1 MKTVKKLTYIA
12 NIRLPSEKAHPVQVM
27 KMCEAFT
34 DNGCTVRLLVP
45 RRVQTAPA
53 LKKVKDVWAY
63 YGIRDRFRITK
74 LPCLDLIW
82 MDTFTQFLRSFRFV
96 IEAAS
101 FAFIAFIYGLCTAA
115 DCYYTREYPF
125 AVWFGAWR
133 FLHRKKVFYEVHRF
147 EPFICKY
154 VRWGWIAGLVVIT
167 GSARDKY
174 LAAGIPEGKVL
185 LVPDGVDVKMFAC
198 GRPRDEAR
206 RELGIPVDR
215 KVVCYTG
222 HLYDWKGADV
232 LALSMKQLN
241 DDFLACF
248 VGGTEE
254 DIDAFRKFIRQ
265 NEIPNVTMAGHV
277 APVTVPLY
285 LAAADVL
292 VLPNVDKG
300 LTEYT
305 SPLKLFEYLA
315 SGRPVVASD
324 LPSLR
329 EVLNDD
335 NAALVEAGNPEA
347 LAAGVRR
354 LLEDPGLA
362 ARLIKQGLIDVQ
374 RYSWTNRAERILGFI
389 GM

>member
-27 KMCEAFT
+27 KVCEAFT
-34 DNGCTVRLLVP
+34 ANGCTVRLLVP

-101 FAFIAFIYGLCTAA
+101 FAFVAFIYGLCTAA

-185 LVPDGVDVKMFAC
+185 LVPDGVDLSLFDPTISKE
-198 GRPRDEAR
+198 RAR
-206 RELGIPVDR
+206 AELGMDEKNRVIGYVGQLQTMEMEKGVNDLVEAFSIL
-215 KVVCYTG
+215 KVQVPG
-222 HLYDWKGADV
+222 LRLV
-232 LALSMKQLN
+232 
-241 DDFLACF
+241 F
-248 VGGTEE
+248 VGGTS
-254 DIDAFRKFIRQ
+254 DAIKDYLAKYHGGSLRDGIVF
-265 NEIPNVTMAGHV
+265 AGQKMTHE
-277 APVTVPLY
+277 VPLY
-285 LAAADVL
+285 LKTFDVCAM
-292 VLPNVDKG
+292 PFPW
-300 LTEYT
+300 TEHYAYYM
-305 SPLKLFEYLA
+305 SPLKLFEYMA
-315 SGRPVVASD
+315 SGRSWRNPGIRKRWR
-324 LPSLR
+324 R
-329 EVLNDD
+329 E
-335 NAALVEAGNPEA
+335 
-347 LAAGVRR
+347 
-354 LLEDPGLA
+354 
-362 ARLIKQGLIDVQ
+362 
-374 RYSWTNRAERILGFI
+374 
-389 GM
+389 